1 MQSDQL
7 QELRSAVRG
16 ILMTKWDP
24 IGVSDVPE
32 AADEYDSYIDGV
44 CNLLKHGA
52 IDNEIA
58 GYLLRIETERMGLSD
73 LDGKPLLPTEIREAA
88 VTDLQRLRPLFSV
101 RSPRLTT
108 CGWVLAVVALFPIA
122 LIAGVCLVAPVDW
135 FTRLI
140 VIAVLCGISALATM
154 VRHGASAKA
163 NRRAFSSVPG

>member
-1 MQSDQL
+1 MFL
-7 QELRSAVRG
+7 GL
-16 ILMTKWDP
+16 P
-24 IGVSDVPE
+24 SDVPE
-32 AADEYDSYIDGV
+32 AADEYDSYIDGG

-88 VTDLQRLRPLFSV
+88 VTDLQRLRPLFSA
-101 RSPRLTT
+101 RSPWLTT

-140 VIAVLCGISALATM
+140 VIAVSCGISALATY
-154 VRHGASAKA
+154 G
-163 NRRAFSSVPG
+163 SSWCFRKS